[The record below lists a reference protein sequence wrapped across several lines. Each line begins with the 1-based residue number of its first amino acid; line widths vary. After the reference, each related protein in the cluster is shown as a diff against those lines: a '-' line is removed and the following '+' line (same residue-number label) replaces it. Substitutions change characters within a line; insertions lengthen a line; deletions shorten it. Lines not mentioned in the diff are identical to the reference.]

1 MFSSDFIRLCTN
13 RLRAIR
19 NLLVRRCRSDRSSIF
34 TVRLCPVWRTS
45 EIQDRSEIPSMQRD
59 WSSSGVRWRARIDDP
74 GHDTHM
80 LTWRSHQA
88 WFSWWCSHAAHH
100 LSLAITRVPWL
111 AWHHG
116 QEAKI
121 GLRTVMLCSGGLG
134 TQARQIMLRKPGEIS
149 RPHTHAHACG
159 M

>member
-1 MFSSDFIRLCTN
+1 MIQAMTHTCWHGA
-13 RLRAIR
+13 AIKHD
-19 NLLVRRCRSDRSSIF
+19 S
-34 TVRLCPVWRTS
+34 T
-45 EIQDRSEIPSMQRD
+45 
-59 WSSSGVRWRARIDDP
+59 DDAA
-74 GHDTHM
+74 M
-80 LTWRSHQA
+80 LPIIYP
-88 WFSWWCSHAAHH
+88 
-100 LSLAITRVPWL
+100 LAITRVPWL
-111 AWHHG
+111 AWQHG